1 MQNFE
6 YVRVASVAE
15 ALQAA
20 REDGAQHTRFLAGGT
35 TLVDLMRLHVL
46 QADRLIDIT
55 SIRELQT
62 FNTSGGS
69 ELVFG
74 ALSKMSDVAE
84 DPTLR
89 RDYPALAE
97 SLQKGASQQ
106 LRNMATLGGNL
117 LQRTRCEYF
126 RGTSYPCNRRS
137 PGSGCAALEG
147 INRGHAIFGYSDS
160 CIATYPG
167 DFAVALAA
175 FDAQVDTVSPRGERT
190 IPLIN
195 LHRLPGDT
203 PHLETILDPDELI
216 VRIRVPATP
225 LGRASTYQKIRDRE
239 SYAFAGVSSAVA
251 IIIDG
256 GRVRQARI
264 ALGGVATKP
273 WRAGA
278 AEQSLVGQPLTR
290 ETASRAGVVAFADA
304 RPRKAS
310 QFKMSLGPKSVA
322 KALLIAKERSAA

>member
-1 MQNFE
+1 MQNFA
-6 YVRVASVAE
+6 YVRVASVSE
-15 ALQAA
+15 ALQAI
-20 REDGAQHTRFLAGGT
+20 RENGAQQTRFLAGGT
-35 TLVDLMRLHVL
+35 TLVDLMRLRVL
-46 QADRLIDIT
+46 QAEQLVDLT
-55 SIRELQT
+55 SIDELRT
-62 FNTSGGS
+62 FNTSGTS
-69 ELVFG
+69 QLVFG

-126 RGTSYPCNRRS
+126 RGTSYPCNKRS

-147 INRGHAIFGYSDS
+147 INRGHAIFGTSDS

-190 IPLIN
+190 IPLID

-203 PHLETILDPDELI
+203 PHLETVLDPDELI

-225 LGRASTYQKIRDRE
+225 LGRASTYQKVRDRE
-239 SYAFAGVSSAVA
+239 SFAFALVSSAVA
-251 IIIDG
+251 IVIDG
-256 GRVRQARI
+256 GLVRQARI

-273 WRAGA
+273 WRAAA
-278 AEQSLVGQPLTR
+278 AEQSLVGQPLTWQ
-290 ETASRAGVVAFADA
+290 TAQRAGAVAFADA
-304 RPRKAS
+304 QPRKAS
-310 QFKMSLGPKSVA
+310 HFKMSLGPRSVA
-322 KALLIAKERSAA
+322 KALMIARERSAP

>member
-1 MQNFE
+1 MQNFA
-6 YVRVASVAE
+6 YVHASTLAE
-15 ALQAA
+15 ALQAV
-20 REDGAQHTRFLAGGT
+20 RENGAQHSRFLAGGT
-35 TLVDLMRLHVL
+35 TLVDLMRLGVL
-46 QADRLIDIT
+46 RADLLVDIT
-55 SIRELQT
+55 SIGELQT
-62 FNTSGGS
+62 FNTSGKS

-89 RDYPALAE
+89 RDYPALSE

-126 RGTSYPCNRRS
+126 RGTSYLCNKRS

-147 INRGHAIFGYSDS
+147 INRGHAMFGTSDA

-190 IPLIN
+190 IPLLN

-203 PHLETILDPDELI
+203 PHIETVLDADELI
-216 VRIRVPATP
+216 VRVRVPATP

-239 SYAFAGVSSAVA
+239 SYAFAVVSSAVA
-251 IIIDG
+251 ISIEG
-256 GRVRQARI
+256 GRVREARI

-273 WRAGA
+273 WRATA
-278 AEQSLVGQPLTR
+278 SEQSLVGQPLTW
-290 ETASRAGVVAFADA
+290 ETAQRAGAVAFADA
-304 RPRKAS
+304 QPRKAT

-322 KALLIAKERSAA
+322 KALMIAKERSAA